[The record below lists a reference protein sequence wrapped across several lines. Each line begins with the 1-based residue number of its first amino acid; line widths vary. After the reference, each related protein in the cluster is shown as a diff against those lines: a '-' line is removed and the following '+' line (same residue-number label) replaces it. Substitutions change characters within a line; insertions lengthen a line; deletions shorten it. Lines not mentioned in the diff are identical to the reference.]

1 MRESTA
7 GGAGSPPAPAGP
19 REEREG
25 RGRGKGAM
33 ATMEL
38 ARRRAAAERAARE
51 EKAARTEAYHRDRL
65 AALEGATAGGL
76 QRRREQGQRLAEERK
91 AQTLRRQ
98 ADRQRENARP
108 AGDWPLMPAE
118 EAERAGAAQT
128 KREKML
134 SYRQEL
140 EEQIAQK
147 QMLKVLDQHREREE
161 GLKRAILAEETLIRS
176 RVEAAQRRTSSRAPS
191 LAGSYR

>member
-1 MRESTA
+1 
-7 GGAGSPPAPAGP
+7 
-19 REEREG
+19 
-25 RGRGKGAM
+25 
-33 ATMEL
+33 
-38 ARRRAAAERAARE
+38 
-51 EKAARTEAYHRDRL
+51 
-65 AALEGATAGGL
+65 
-76 QRRREQGQRLAEERK
+76 
-91 AQTLRRQ
+91 
-98 ADRQRENARP
+98 
-108 AGDWPLMPAE
+108 MPAE

-176 RVEAAQRRTSSRAPS
+176 RVEAAQRRTSSWAPS